1 MVHCETIDEG
11 TPRAR
16 ERAQERYK
24 AQRVRLA
31 KEIPSTL
38 ALLALETRRIF
49 LKPKEKTAM
58 VATAENDANTNI
70 APAAKSPAKERKKGK
85 TGRPLLPPLP
95 WDCPR

>member
-1 MVHCETIDEG
+1 M
-11 TPRAR
+11 
-16 ERAQERYK
+16 
-24 AQRVRLA
+24 
-31 KEIPSTL
+31 
-38 ALLALETRRIF
+38 LALETRRIF